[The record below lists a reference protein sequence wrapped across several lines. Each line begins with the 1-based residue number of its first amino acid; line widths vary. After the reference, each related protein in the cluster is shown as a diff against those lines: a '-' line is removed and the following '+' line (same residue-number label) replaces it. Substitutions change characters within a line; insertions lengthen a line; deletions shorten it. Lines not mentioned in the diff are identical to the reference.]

1 MSKIYTSIDQLI
13 GHTPLLRLKKT
24 EEQLKLKA
32 KLIVKL
38 EYFNPGGSVKDRVAL
53 AMIEQ
58 AVRQGKLDKDTVIIE
73 PTSGNT
79 GIGIASV
86 ATARGYKAII
96 VMPETMSVERQKLIK
111 AYGAELVLTEGSK
124 GMSGMAKLSL
134 QDSL

>member
-1 MSKIYTSIDQLI
+1 M
-13 GHTPLLRLKKT
+13 
-24 EEQLKLKA
+24 LKLKA

-79 GIGIASV
+79 GIGATFAS
-86 ATARGYKAII
+86 
-96 VMPETMSVERQKLIK
+96 KLK
-111 AYGAELVLTEGSK
+111 SF
-124 GMSGMAKLSL
+124 KLSANFL
-134 QDSL
+134 ARAPSPFISKVNIEPPPFG